1 MMKRQRGVTLIELMV
16 TVAIIGLL
24 AAVAYPAYGQYV
36 LRGHRSSA
44 QAYLLDLAHAQ
55 SQYLADNRAYAAST
69 EDLGIDVPASVAE
82 RYEIEI
88 VADDAPPTYT
98 ITATPLTTGPQNG
111 DATLTINQAGT
122 KTPGDK
128 W

>member
-1 MMKRQRGVTLIELMV
+1 MKRQRGVTLIELMV

-24 AAVAYPAYGQYV
+24 SAIAYPAYGQYV

-55 SQYLADNRAYAAST
+55 SQYLADNRAYADSA
-69 EDLGIDVPASVAE
+69 EDLGVATPASVAE
-82 RYEIEI
+82 RYEIAIETG
-88 VADDAPPTYT
+88 ATPPTYT
-98 ITATPLTTGPQNG
+98 ITATPITTGPQAG
-111 DATLTINQAGT
+111 DPELTINQAGT